1 MTSEQLLRE
10 FVKQYFRL
18 TKEED
23 INRILPAWQFVGDPL
38 FATEQDRKRGHMT
51 IRVVGP
57 FLKEFAAKSKEEQQ
71 AINSEADQRFWDE
84 TGYKRGKLLGTSP
97 EDKKMGRRWMA
108 ARAEVQ
114 SEHDK
119 VDAIHNLS
127 PEIQAIL
134 FAGDKDSASLKPED
148 YDKLLALAVRL
159 QELTPGELRD
169 YKSTV
174 TGTTHSVSCL

>member
-1 MTSEQLLRE
+1 
-10 FVKQYFRL
+10 
-18 TKEED
+18 
-23 INRILPAWQFVGDPL
+23 
-38 FATEQDRKRGHMT
+38 
-51 IRVVGP
+51 
-57 FLKEFAAKSKEEQQ
+57 
-71 AINSEADQRFWDE
+71 
-84 TGYKRGKLLGTSP
+84 
-97 EDKKMGRRWMA
+97 MGRRWMA

>member
-71 AINSEADQRFWDE
+71 ASTPRLTSAFGMKRVISEANCSERP
-84 TGYKRGKLLGTSP
+84 RRI
-97 EDKKMGRRWMA
+97 RRWGGDGWP
-108 ARAEVQ
+108 RVPKC
-114 SEHDK
+114 S
-119 VDAIHNLS
+119 LS
-127 PEIQAIL
+127 
-134 FAGDKDSASLKPED
+134 
-148 YDKLLALAVRL
+148 
-159 QELTPGELRD
+159 
-169 YKSTV
+169 
-174 TGTTHSVSCL
+174 TTR